1 MRPACVRSTPD
12 RGEALRQCHSSD
24 RRFCRNRPTAGMA
37 TDEFVRECL
46 RGLSDDVYTNAI
58 GMAAKFYAEREQ
70 MLPVLNPP

>member
-1 MRPACVRSTPD
+1 
-12 RGEALRQCHSSD
+12 
-24 RRFCRNRPTAGMA
+24 MA

-58 GMAAKFYAEREQ
+58 GMAAKFYAERED